1 LYLGGWAMHKLLEKS
16 RRYVGENKSS
26 TSREVLDKV
35 VKEMRKITLLENNVI
50 VSSQFMQEN
59 SEVPETL
66 QVTESRQYRERGL
79 LNIFDSAYDFFM
91 LLEQQR
97 NELINFNRLV
107 QLGSQLVDK
116 SVATVTEN

>member
-1 LYLGGWAMHKLLEKS
+1 MHKLLEKS
-16 RRYVGENKSS
+16 RRYVGETKSS

-66 QVTESRQYRERGL
+66 WVTESRQYRERGL